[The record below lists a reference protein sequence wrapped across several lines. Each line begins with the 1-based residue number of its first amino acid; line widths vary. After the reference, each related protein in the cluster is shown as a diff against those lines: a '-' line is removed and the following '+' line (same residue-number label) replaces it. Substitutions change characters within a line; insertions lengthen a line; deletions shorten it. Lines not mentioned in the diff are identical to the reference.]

1 MRKMTFLQADTLEY
15 YLRSMPDVKKA
26 TIYEQTADAV
36 ILFESSHDEM
46 INTLRAFHFE
56 DVMVPQSVLESS
68 SRQINA
74 YYKDMLIS
82 KIIGRLVR
90 RLIFPTPLRTA
101 WTLFHSIKYIAKGI
115 RALSQKKLD
124 VSVLDATAITVS
136 VVRGDLTTSGSVM
149 FLLGI
154 GEIMEEWTHRKSVC
168 DLALSMSLNVT
179 NVWLKTGNS
188 ECLVPASQIL
198 PGDFVVVRTGNV
210 IPFDGEIM
218 EGEGM
223 VNQSSMT
230 GEPLSVAKT
239 IHGSVYAGTVLEE
252 GELTIQVRESGGTSR
267 YERIV
272 SAIEETEKLKSSVE
286 SRTEHLADSL
296 VPWTLLGTGLVWLFT
311 RNITKALS
319 VLMVDFSCALKLA
332 MPITVLSAIREAGEH
347 HITVKGGKYLEAMAE
362 AKTIVFDKT
371 GTLTMATPIVR
382 DIIPFTGA
390 SPGGEALKPFKR
402 QTASGLRQLR
412 CHLMPRAGAG
422 SPDQRSG
429 ADTDMS
435 AEELLRIA
443 ACLEEHFPHSMA
455 KAVVQ
460 AAADRGIVHDEMHT
474 KIEYIV
480 AHGISSFVNEKKVIL
495 GSGHFIFEDEQTILS
510 PEMEEVLKS
519 IPPHYSRLYMAI
531 EKKLAAVLCIEDPVR
546 NDAVSVIADL
556 RAAGFDKIV
565 MMTGD
570 SRNSASA
577 VAKLLQLDEFYP
589 EVLPEQKAAFVQ
601 QEKSLGH
608 KVVMIGDGI
617 NDSPALSAAD
627 VGIAISDGA
636 QIAREIADITI
647 SADDLRMLVFLKKL
661 SNAMQDR
668 VNTNFRKIVGINGS
682 LIALGVA
689 GILSPSVSALLHN
702 LSTIGIS
709 LGSMS
714 DLLPEKQ

>member
-1 MRKMTFLQADTLEY
+1 MKFTIRHEIPGRLRIHLHMRKMTFQQADTLEY
-15 YLRSMPDVKKA
+15 YLRSQPDVKKA
-26 TIYEQTADAV
+26 IIYEQTADAV
-36 ILFESSHDEM
+36 VLFEGSHDKM
-46 INTLRAFHFE
+46 ITALRSFHFE
-56 DVMVPQSVLESS
+56 DVAVPQSVLESS

-74 YYKDMLIS
+74 YYKDKLIS
-82 KIIGRLVR
+82 KVIGRLFR
-90 RLIFPTPLRTA
+90 KLFFPAPLRAA
-101 WTLFHSIKYIAKGI
+101 WTLFHSVKYIAKGI
-115 RALSQKKLD
+115 RSLSQKKLD

-136 VVRGDLTTSGSVM
+136 VVRGDLATAGSVM

-154 GEIMEEWTHRKSVC
+154 GEIMEEWTHKKSVC
-168 DLALSMSLNVT
+168 DLAQSMSLNVE
-179 NVWLKTGNS
+179 NVWLKTESG
-188 ECLVPASQIL
+188 ECLVPSSRIL
-198 PGDFVVVRTGNV
+198 PGDLVVVRMGNV
-210 IPFDGEIM
+210 IPFDGEIT

-239 IHGSVYAGTVLEE
+239 VNGSVYAGTVLEE
-252 GELTIQVRESGGTSR
+252 GELTIRVRESGGASR

-332 MPITVLSAIREAGEH
+332 MPITVLSAIREAGEQ

-371 GTLTMATPIVR
+371 GTLTLATPVVR
-382 DIIPFTGA
+382 DVISF
-390 SPGGEALKPFKR
+390 
-402 QTASGLRQLR
+402 
-412 CHLMPRAGAG
+412 
-422 SPDQRSG
+422 
-429 ADTDMS
+429 TDMS

-455 KAVVQ
+455 KAVVRC
-460 AAADRGIVHDEMHT
+460 AAERGIVHDEMHT

-480 AHGISSFVNEKKVIL
+480 AHGISSFVNGKKVIL
-495 GSGHFIFEDEQTILS
+495 GSGHFIFEDEQIPLS
-510 PEMEEVLKS
+510 PKAERILNS
-519 IPPHYSRLYMAI
+519 ISPHYSRLYMAI
-531 EKKLAAVLCIEDPVR
+531 EKELAAVICIEDPVR
-546 NDAVSVIADL
+546 DDAAAVIADL
-556 RAAGFDKIV
+556 KAAGFDKIV

-577 VAKLLQLDEFYP
+577 VAEYLQLDEFYP

-601 QEKSLGH
+601 QEKLLGH

-647 SADDLRMLVFLKKL
+647 SADDLKMLVFLKKL
-661 SNAMQDR
+661 SNAMQNR
-668 VNTNFRKIVGINGS
+668 VNTNFRQIVGINGS
-682 LIALGVA
+682 LIVLGVS
-689 GILSPSVSALLHN
+689 GVLTPSVSALLHN

-709 LGSMS
+709 LKSMS
-714 DLLPEKQ
+714 DLLPDKEL